1 MRDMHDQTIHWRET
15 QRPVRFLCFD
25 ARIVIFIGLA
35 LAHVRVWTICVLV
48 FAAVAL
54 LIMERKGMR
63 PENAGRHFRTWLSG
77 PAIRARRFEDLRMPA
92 EPSDEATE

>member
-1 MRDMHDQTIHWRET
+1 MRDMHDQTIQWRET

-77 PAIRARRFEDLRMPA
+77 PVIRARRLEDLRMPA
-92 EPSDEATE
+92 GFSDGTPE